1 MLKVADYLYRA
12 AVCRDLAR
20 TTASPN
26 HRAELEKMAATWE
39 RLAEQRKQR
48 LNRKVDLDVDD
59 S

>member
-20 TTASPN
+20 ATASPN
-26 HRAELEKMAATWE
+26 HRAELEKLAVTWE
-39 RLAEQRKQR
+39 GLAEQRKQR
-48 LNRKVDLDVDD
+48 LNRTVDLDVDD

>member
-20 TTASPN
+20 TTASPDQ
-26 HRAELEKMAATWE
+26 RAELEKIVATWE

-59 S
+59 N

>member
-12 AVCRDLAR
+12 AACCDLAR

-48 LNRKVDLDVDD
+48 LNRKVDLHLGDN
-59 S
+59 

>member
-12 AVCRDLAR
+12 AACRDLAR

-39 RLAEQRKQR
+39 RACGAAKAAIEPQG
-48 LNRKVDLDVDD
+48 
-59 S
+59 